1 MKKTFKITVLEG
13 LHARP
18 TTLLV
23 TTVNSFESEVS
34 ITYDGK
40 TANLKSI
47 MGVMSLAISAGAV
60 IEISAIGSDAKELIE
75 KITEVIISQGIGEE
89 C

>member
-23 TTVNSFESEVS
+23 TTVSSFKSDVT
-34 ITYDGK
+34 ITYKDRS
-40 TANLKSI
+40 ANLKSI
-47 MGVMSLAISAGAV
+47 MGVMSLAISLGSV
-60 IEISAIGSDAKELIE
+60 IEISAEGADAQQLMDKVT
-75 KITEVIISQGIGEE
+75 KVIISQGIGEE